1 MPRYLAL
8 YTPFEAPQPTPE
20 KMQQMAELMQRQ
32 MQAGKV
38 ISTGGIKKRE
48 THGLRVSRR
57 GGKTNVEE
65 GGAAW
70 AAASGWAI
78 LQANSREALIAD
90 VEEFLTFAGD
100 GVSEIIELFEPP
112 AQ

>member
-8 YTPFEAPQPTPE
+8 YTPDKAAQPTPE
-20 KMQQMAELMQRQ
+20 HMQKMGEMMQRQ
-32 MQAGKV
+32 MQAGKL
-38 ISTGGIKKRE
+38 ISTGGLKKRD

-57 GGKTNVEE
+57 GGKTNVED
-65 GGAAW
+65 GGAPW

-78 LQANSREALIAD
+78 LQANSREELIAD
-90 VEEFLTFAGD
+90 IEEFLTFAGD

-112 AQ
+112 PQ